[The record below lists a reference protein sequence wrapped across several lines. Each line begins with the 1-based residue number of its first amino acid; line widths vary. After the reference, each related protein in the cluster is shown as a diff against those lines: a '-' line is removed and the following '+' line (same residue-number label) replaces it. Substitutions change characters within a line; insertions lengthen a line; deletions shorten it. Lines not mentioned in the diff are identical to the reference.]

1 MQVPCASQLFGE
13 VPRSRH
19 VVNNAGDQLYRKASQ
34 ISPLTHNA
42 DKKNYFGV
50 SNTVNIS
57 HPSTDVR
64 FLRLEWR
71 KFDRLASQVGGAKSI
86 FCELFGHHK
95 AENTFWL
102 DSSSIEKVS
111 WFPTDYSY

>member
-1 MQVPCASQLFGE
+1 M
-13 VPRSRH
+13 
-19 VVNNAGDQLYRKASQ
+19 NNADDQLYKKASQ
-34 ISPLTHNA
+34 ISQLTHNT
-42 DKKNYFGV
+42 DKKSYFGM
-50 SNTVNIS
+50 SNMVNIS

-71 KFDRLASQVGGAKSI
+71 KFDHLASQVGGAKSI

-111 WFPTDYSY
+111 WFITDYSYKLKEGFIF